1 MKFTESIRI
10 TSHHTMSIGQFLS
23 RHDLV
28 GRFTEVESAIDWL
41 AGEFLPEAGIN
52 ESYEDWVAR
61 QVGQILA
68 TNLLCD
74 TMAGSAHV
82 ARKVSH
88 IELDDLDKRYLF
100 NTLGQHPEVRRIW
113 GSLIELPEA
122 FGIAA

>member
-1 MKFTESIRI
+1 MKFTESVRI
-10 TSHHTMSIGQFLS
+10 TNHHAMSVGQFLS

-28 GRFTEVESAIDWL
+28 GRFTETESAIDWL
-41 AGEFLPEAGIN
+41 AGEFLTEADVN
-52 ESYEDWVAR
+52 ESYENWIAR

-68 TNLLCD
+68 VSLLCD

-82 ARKVSH
+82 ARKVSR
-88 IELDDLDKRYLF
+88 IEFDELDRRYLV

-113 GSLIELPEA
+113 GSMVELPEA